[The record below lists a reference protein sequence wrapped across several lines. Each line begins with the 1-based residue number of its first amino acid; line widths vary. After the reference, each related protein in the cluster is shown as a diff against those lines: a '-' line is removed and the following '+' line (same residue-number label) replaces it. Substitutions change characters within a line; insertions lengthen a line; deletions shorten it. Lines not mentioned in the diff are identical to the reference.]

1 MWHVAKCPKVVAG
14 LIFQVE
20 MTLWALRAL
29 LELGMQPC
37 ARHGNFY
44 TPRTPER
51 TYGVNQVNNYICC
64 VTLKPKAMNS
74 IKLIYYPGSMGSLT
88 QRVKVTKPSS

>member
-1 MWHVAKCPKVVAG
+1 MLQSATARDSTHVPWGRLKPPSLWHVAKCPKVVAG
-14 LIFQVE
+14 LISKVE
-20 MTLWALRAL
+20 MIFGALRAL

-51 TYGVNQVNNYICC
+51 TYALNQKF
-64 VTLKPKAMNS
+64 TGL
-74 IKLIYYPGSMGSLT
+74 
-88 QRVKVTKPSS
+88 

>member
-14 LIFQVE
+14 LISKVE
-20 MTLWALRAL
+20 MTLWVLRTL

-51 TYGVNQVNNYICC
+51 TYALNHFDRSGISGDRRFPTSRGQ
-64 VTLKPKAMNS
+64 
-74 IKLIYYPGSMGSLT
+74 G
-88 QRVKVTKPSS
+88 PSVGTHWVVRAY